1 MISASR
7 LSKEAA
13 MILRSIISLV
23 LSGYLFFSPALAQT
37 KDKKASFDG
46 QAAFGY
52 VRVLAADTMLGRKSG
67 ELGGRMTAE
76 YIVSK
81 LKEWGLEPA
90 GTNGSFYQDL
100 TIEYNEPE
108 KGAALEILASGKK
121 REFVYGEDWRQQRYS
136 GSGHFAGDIVFIGYG
151 ISAPQKEY
159 DDYSGVDVKGKLVL
173 FSTDSPRLLEEKLSE
188 EAQFQNRIK
197 AAQEHGALG
206 VLTFRSETQTTG
218 YFGGFRGGLKKE
230 TYRPD
235 FVIVSLENKVVEFI
249 FKHLKTELRYLF
261 QQIETTSKPQSFD
274 TAVRSFVNLDI
285 TYDEKRPTQ
294 NVLAKI
300 TGSDKNLKNEYVIL
314 GAHMDHLG
322 IDMTG
327 DVFNGAD
334 DNASGTAVVME
345 VARVMKLNK
354 ARPKRTVVFA
364 LWAAEEMGLLGSKY
378 YTENPVY
385 PLEKTVTYINLDM
398 EGHGSGRVNFRG
410 VYYAPEIWE
419 ILKARLPKDL
429 LDNANPGRG
438 GPGGSDHTYFL
449 SSGVP
454 AFFVATEGFHF
465 RTNRVG
471 DVIDLI
477 KPEILKKAGDF
488 VGAAVE
494 ALASEPKV
502 PAFSQRRE
510 HYYWKYQT
518 IVNHEVP
525 PLDKVIDAHR
535 DGQDPDVDFQL
546 AAIAEKDGMTGD
558 ALRVEV
564 MKNLLTGLE
573 KTRESKGLVAYSGTA
588 QMMMGGR
595 RMGGSPSA
603 KTTVLVGLRGIASF
617 RDDLRWADVFSKQ
630 GVAFVFLEQ
639 PGFLFDGKALNEEGK
654 KTVEAI
660 GKANLLLVVSGLD
673 PAQGKALFES
683 ANKPLLL
690 VGNSLPDKDVL
701 ELVKK
706 TKSSIG
712 LVMGKDEGA
721 AAYFKKLD
729 EAKKAVGAENLSIVT
744 ENCLWGKAGKEQ
756 IVGLI
761 GELLKAKYE
770 NEDLANL
777 FSGSFMRVL
786 EKARAT
792 DAARTFSF
800 SPF

>member
-1 MISASR
+1 MIP
-7 LSKEAA
+7 
-13 MILRSIISLV
+13 RSIISLV
-23 LSGYLFFSPALAQT
+23 LSAALFFSPALGQT
-37 KDKKASFDG
+37 KDKKISFDG

-52 VRVLAADTMLGRKSG
+52 VRALAADSMLGRKSG
-67 ELGGRMTAE
+67 ELGGRMAAE

-90 GTNGSFYQDL
+90 GTDGSFYQDL

-108 KGAALEILASGKK
+108 KGAAFEILASGKK

-136 GSGHFAGDIVFIGYG
+136 GSGHFVGDIVFIGYG
-151 ISAPQKEY
+151 ICAPQKEY

-173 FSTDSPRLLEEKLSE
+173 FSTDSPRLLEEKLKD

-197 AAQEHGALG
+197 AAQEHGARG

-218 YFGGFRGGLKKE
+218 FFGGFRGGLKKE
-230 TYRPD
+230 AYRPD
-235 FVIVSLENKVVEFI
+235 FVIISLENRIVDFV
-249 FKHLKTELRYLF
+249 FKHLETELRYLF
-261 QQIETTSKPQSFD
+261 QQIETTSKPQSFE
-274 TAVRSFVNLDI
+274 TGVRSFINLDI
-285 TYDEKRPTQ
+285 AYDEKRATQ

-300 TGSDKNLKNEYVIL
+300 SGSDKNLKNEYVIL

-354 ARPKRTVVFA
+354 IKPKRTVVFA
-364 LWAAEEMGLLGSKY
+364 LWAAEEEGLLGSKY

-410 VYYAPEIWE
+410 AYYGPEIWE
-419 ILKARLPKDL
+419 ILKARLSKDL
-429 LDNANPGRG
+429 WDNINPGRG

-454 AFFVATEGFHF
+454 AFFVATDGFHF

-477 KPEILKKAGDF
+477 KPEILKKAGDA
-488 VGAAVE
+488 VGAAVDV
-494 ALASEPKV
+494 LAQEPII
-502 PAFSQRRE
+502 PFLAQRRE
-510 HYYWKYQT
+510 TYYWRYET

-525 PLDKVIDAHR
+525 PLDKFIEAHK
-535 DGQDPDVDFQL
+535 DVLDPDVDFQL
-546 AAIAEKDGMTGD
+546 AALPEKDGLSGD

-573 KTRESKGLVAYSGTA
+573 NIRASKGLAAYSGA
-588 QMMMGGR
+588 EPMMMGGR
-595 RMGGSPSA
+595 RMGGGQSA
-603 KTTVLVGLRGIASF
+603 KTTVLVGLRGITSF

-630 GVAFVFLEQ
+630 GVAFVFLDKPE
-639 PGFLFDGKALNEEGK
+639 FLFGDQGLNDEGK
-654 KTVEAI
+654 KSLEAV
-660 GKANLLLVVSGLD
+660 GKANLLLVVPGLS
-673 PAQGKALFES
+673 PAQNKALLES
-683 ANKPLLL
+683 TKKPLLL
-690 VGNSLPDKDVL
+690 EVTSLPDKDVL
-701 ELVKK
+701 ELVKT
-706 TKSSIG
+706 TKSTVG
-712 LVMGKDEGA
+712 LVLGKDEDVS
-721 AAYFKKLD
+721 AYFKKLD
-729 EAKKAVGAENLSIVT
+729 EAKKAMGAENLSIVA
-744 ENCLWGKAGKEQ
+744 ENCLWSEAGKGQ
-756 IVGLI
+756 MIGLI
-761 GELLKAKYE
+761 GEMLKANYE

-777 FSGSFMRVL
+777 FSGAFMRVL
-786 EKARAT
+786 ERARAT
-792 DAARTFSF
+792 EAARPPAFMMF
-800 SPF
+800 

>member
-1 MISASR
+1 MILKSMISFL
-7 LSKEAA
+7 LSV
-13 MILRSIISLV
+13 S
-23 LSGYLFFSPALAQT
+23 LFFSPALAQT
-37 KDKKASFDG
+37 KDKKASFDS
-46 QAAFGY
+46 QAAFSY
-52 VRVLAADTMLGRKSG
+52 IQALAADTMLGRKSG
-67 ELGGRMTAE
+67 ELGGQMAAE

-90 GTNGSFYQDL
+90 GSKGSFYQDL

-136 GSGHFAGDIVFIGYG
+136 GSGHFAADIVFVGYG
-151 ISAPQKEY
+151 ISAPQKKY
-159 DDYSGVDVKGKLVL
+159 DDYTGVDAKGKLVL
-173 FSTDSPRLLEEKLSE
+173 FSTDSPRLLEEKLKD
-188 EAQFQNRIK
+188 EAQFQSRVK
-197 AAQEHGALG
+197 AAQEHGARG

-218 YFGGFRGGLKKE
+218 LFGGFRGGLKKE
-230 TYRPD
+230 AYQPD
-235 FVIVSLENKVVEFI
+235 FVILSLENKIVEFI
-249 FKHLKTELRYLF
+249 FKHLQTELRYLF
-261 QQIETTSKPQSFD
+261 QQIEATSKPQSFE
-274 TAVRSFVNLDI
+274 TGVRSFINLDI

-327 DVFNGAD
+327 DVLNGAD

-345 VARVMKLNK
+345 VARVMKLN
-354 ARPKRTVVFA
+354 RVEPKRTVVFA
-364 LWAAEEMGLLGSKY
+364 LWAAEEEGLLGSKY

-385 PLEKTVTYINLDM
+385 PLDKTMTYINLDM

-454 AFFVATEGFHF
+454 AFFVATDGFHF

-477 KPEILKKAGDF
+477 KPEILKKAGDI

-494 ALASEPKV
+494 VLASEPKV
-502 PAFSQRRE
+502 PALPERRE
-510 HYYWKYQT
+510 NYYWKYQT
-518 IVNHEVP
+518 IVNQEVP
-525 PLDKVIDAHR
+525 PLEKVIEAHKDA
-535 DGQDPDVDFQL
+535 QDPDVDFQL
-546 AAIAEKDGMTGD
+546 AAVAEKDGMTGG
-558 ALRVEV
+558 ALRIEV
-564 MKNLLTGLE
+564 LNNLLAGLE
-573 KTRESKGLVAYSGTA
+573 KIRESKALVAYSGTG

-595 RMGGSPSA
+595 MMGGGQSA

-630 GVAFVFLEQ
+630 GVAFVHLDR
-639 PGFLFDGKALNEEGK
+639 PVFLFGDKGLSEEGNK
-654 KTVEAI
+654 VVEAI

-673 PAQGKALFES
+673 PAQNKALLES

-690 VGNSLPDKDVL
+690 VVNGQPPSDILD
-701 ELVKK
+701 LVKK
-706 TKSSIG
+706 TKSAIG
-712 LVMGKDEGA
+712 LVLGKDEDA

-729 EAKKAVGAENLSIVT
+729 EAKKAAGAENLAIVT

-756 IVGLI
+756 MVGLI
-761 GELLKAKYE
+761 GEMLKAKYE

-777 FSGSFMRVL
+777 ISGSFMRVL
-786 EKARAT
+786 DKVRTT

-800 SPF
+800 LPF